1 MITLISFVPEIFN
14 FLFILALLIGF
25 ILWYYLPIFILLT
38 NGMYFVVGMTGFI
51 GTGGISVILFI
62 FNIPSFAVIGVY
74 WFIYYGFIRQKT
86 KITEIELP
94 SFITDGKRRL

>member
-1 MITLISFVPEIFN
+1 MITLVYFIPEIFI
-14 FLFILALLIGF
+14 FLFVLSLIIGF
-25 ILWYYLPIFILLT
+25 LLWHYLPIFVVLA
-38 NGMYFVVGMTGFI
+38 NGMYVFTAYIMQLQ
-51 GTGGISVILFI
+51 GGISVILFI

-94 SFITDGKRRL
+94 SFLMQRKGRL

>member
-1 MITLISFVPEIFN
+1 MINPLAIFI
-14 FLFILALLIGF
+14 FLLILSLVIGF
-25 ILWYYLPIFILLT
+25 VFWHYLPIFVVLA
-38 NGMYFVVGMTGFI
+38 NGMYVFTAYIMQLQ
-51 GTGGISVILFI
+51 GGISVILFI

-94 SFITDGKRRL
+94 SFLMQRKGRL

>member
-1 MITLISFVPEIFN
+1 MINPLAIFI
-14 FLFILALLIGF
+14 FLLILSLVIGF
-25 ILWYYLPIFILLT
+25 VFWHYLPIFVVLA
-38 NGMYFVVGMTGFI
+38 NGMYVFTAYIMQLQA
-51 GTGGISVILFI
+51 GISVILFI

-94 SFITDGKRRL
+94 SFLMQRKGRL